1 MREDRVLEQVLEQ
14 VNRGIVALLPAILL
28 MAGCRGSAEP
38 EGPPARPPATRQSAS
53 ATEPGPSATVPEE
66 RPADRTAESIEPAGE
81 LSPPTSPAA
90 SDAGEPPEEEASE
103 DWPKLQE
110 VRSLADLFDV
120 PDSASTWLPEVPRLQ
135 VDEVRAAAA
144 GIRKLTGKHL
154 VLYTDLPPSEEI
166 DVLPKVFDQAFP
178 QWCAYFGVDAG
189 EHADWQMTGF
199 LMKERPPFEEAG
211 VLPRS
216 LPPFPHGYARN
227 YELWL
232 YDQPSD
238 YYRRHLLLHEGT
250 HGFMNSL
257 LGSCGPP
264 WYMEGMAELMGTHR
278 WHDGRLR
285 MGTMPATREEVPM
298 WGRIKIVKDLFDE
311 RHAKRLIEVIH
322 YSRHAHRENEAYA
335 WSWAAAVLLDG
346 HPRYQARFRELP
358 KLVLKPDFSDRFLR
372 LVGDDRDGLAE
383 EWQVFVADLEY
394 GYDVAK
400 TAIDFTPGKPLGE
413 GGATVTVA
421 ADRGWQNSG
430 VQLQANVPY
439 RLRAQ
444 GRYQVADQ
452 PQIWWSEP
460 NGVSIRYYRG
470 RPLGLLLGAVHPDGP
485 WAGGPSTLIRP
496 DVVGLRT
503 TLTPEQTGTLFFRIN
518 DSGAELGDNAGTLTV
533 EIRPQSAARKTD

>member
-1 MREDRVLEQVLEQ
+1 MREDRVLEQVK
-14 VNRGIVALLPAILL
+14 RGIVALLPAIVL

-38 EGPPARPPATRQSAS
+38 EGPPAPAARPSTS
-53 ATEPGPSATVPEE
+53 ATDPSPSAAASVELPGDG
-66 RPADRTAESIEPAGE
+66 RGESIEPSGE
-81 LSPPTSPAA
+81 FSPPTSPAVP
-90 SDAGEPPEEEASE
+90 DAGEPPEEEASE
-103 DWPKLQE
+103 PWPQPQQ

-120 PDSASTWLPEVPRLQ
+120 PDSAATWMPKVPRLE
-135 VDEVRAAAA
+135 VDEARVAAA

-154 VLYTDLPPSEEI
+154 VLYTDLPPGEEI
-166 DVLPKVFDQAFP
+166 DVLPEVFDQAFP
-178 QWCAYFGVDAG
+178 QWCAYFGVDPR

-216 LPPFPHGYARN
+216 LPPFPNGYARN

-257 LGSCGPP
+257 LGGCGPP

-278 WHDGRLR
+278 WGDGRLT
-285 MGTMPATREEVPM
+285 MGYMPATREEVPL

-311 RHAKRLIEVIH
+311 HQAKRLIDVIH
-322 YSRHAHRENEAYA
+322 YSRRAHRENEPYA
-335 WSWAAAVLLDG
+335 WSWAAAALLDG

-358 KLVLKPDFSDRFLR
+358 KLVLRPDFSDRFLR
-372 LVGDDRDGLAE
+372 LLGDDRDGLAE

-400 TAIDFTPGKPLGE
+400 TAVDFTPGKPLEE
-413 GGATVTVA
+413 GGTTVTVA

-430 VQLQANVPY
+430 LKLQAGVPY

-444 GRYQVADQ
+444 GRYQVADR
-452 PQIWWSEP
+452 PQIWWCEP

-470 RPLGLLLGAVHPDGP
+470 RPLGILLGAVHADGP
-485 WAGGPSTLIRP
+485 GEGGPSPLIRP
-496 DVVGLRT
+496 GTISLGT
-503 TLTPEQTGTLFFRIN
+503 TLTPERTGTLFLRIN

-533 EIRPQSAARKTD
+533 EISPQSAARKTD